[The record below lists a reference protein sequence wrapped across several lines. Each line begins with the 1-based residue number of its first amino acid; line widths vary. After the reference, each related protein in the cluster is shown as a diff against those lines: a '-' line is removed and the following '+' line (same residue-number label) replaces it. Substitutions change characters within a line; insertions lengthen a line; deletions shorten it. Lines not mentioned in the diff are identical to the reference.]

1 MPYYDRTGT
10 LWRIR
15 ESHSR
20 LILQEF
26 NSSSRQKSASS
37 WLIVFDRDNTLNQDF
52 GYTHKVEDFSWRK
65 GITDILAALSPL
77 RANFAIASN
86 QGGIAKGV
94 YTVEAAKAFNANLV
108 SSASEYGL
116 FFTAVVFCPHGAD
129 SGIVCS
135 CRKPAPGMLIFL
147 SKYFSTNLDKI
158 IFIGDSIVD
167 KLAARNAGVVFL
179 DVSDK
184 NLFQDLFNRIHS

>member
-1 MPYYDRTGT
+1 
-10 LWRIR
+10 
-15 ESHSR
+15 

-26 NSSSRQKSASS
+26 NPISIQKSTSS

-52 GYTHKVEDFSWRK
+52 GYTHKVEDFSWRS
-65 GITDILAALSPL
+65 GITDLLAALSPL
-77 RANFAIASN
+77 QANFAIASN

-108 SSASEYGL
+108 SSASEFGVY
-116 FFTAVVFCPHGAD
+116 FTAVVFCPHGAE

-147 SKYFSTNLDKI
+147 INYFSTNLDKV

-167 KLAARNAGVVFL
+167 KMAAQSAGVVFL
-179 DVSDK
+179 NVGDE
-184 NLFQDLFNRIHS
+184 NLFQDIFNRICS